1 MTSSGLAGYKTKL
14 FVSVHPRGRVRWSIV
29 ALLVGFS
36 LVSYV
41 DRINIS
47 VASALMMPDL
57 GLTQIEMGRIFSA
70 FLLGYALLQIPIGML
85 ADRIGPARI
94 LGVLGWLWALL
105 TVLTGY
111 LPGSALAVAVSPLL
125 LLVVLRFTLGLTIAG
140 IYPLCARTVTNWMPV
155 AERAF
160 AYSFVIAGVSIG
172 SAVTPPAV
180 AWLSTA
186 LGWRA
191 SFYLA
196 AVPPVVIALLWARY
210 GADGPRQ
217 HSAISAAERDYIAA
231 GQAEDSTAPA
241 TATTWL
247 AILRS
252 PSLLLLSLSYF
263 CIGYVLY
270 VFVFWFFTY
279 LIDVRKFSIVGSGL
293 FTSFPFIAAFLLS
306 PVGGAVC
313 DRLTTRLGRR
323 QGRRLTAVA
332 GILLAAACLAVGIR
346 TGDAYIAVAA
356 FSFAFGFQMFAESA
370 YWAATMDIAGRA
382 TGAATGLI
390 NSVNNLGGVVST
402 ALTPILIDR
411 FGWDAA
417 FITCIAVSVLAA
429 LLWLGI
435 RADRTLRMP
444 SPVVGSGA
452 RVVVSTP

>member
-1 MTSSGLAGYKTKL
+1 MSAQLI
-14 FVSVHPRGRVRWSIV
+14 PPGRVRWSIV
-29 ALLVGFS
+29 GLLVGFS

-47 VASALMMPDL
+47 VASKQMMPDL
-57 GLTQIEMGRIFSA
+57 GLTQIQMGQIFSA
-70 FLLGYALLQIPIGML
+70 FVLGYALLQVPIGML

-94 LGVLGWLWALL
+94 LGVLGWLWAML

-111 LPGSALAVAVSPLL
+111 LPGSAVVGGVSSWA

-140 IYPLCARTVTNWMPV
+140 VYPLCARTVTNWMPV

-172 SAVTPPAV
+172 SAVTPPVV
-180 AWLSTA
+180 AWVMTVI
-186 LGWRA
+186 GWRA

-196 AVPPVVIALLWARY
+196 AVPPIVIALLWTRF
-210 GADGPRQ
+210 GADGPGQ
-217 HSAISAAERDYIAA
+217 HPTISTSERDYIRS
-231 GQAEDSTAPA
+231 GQVEDSTAPA
-241 TATTWL
+241 TRAAWL
-247 AILRS
+247 AILQSR
-252 PSLLLLSLSYF
+252 SLLLLSLSYF

-270 VFVFWFFTY
+270 VFIFWFFTY
-279 LIDVRKFSIVGSGL
+279 LTDVRGFSIVGSGL
-293 FTSFPFIAAFLLS
+293 STSLPFIVAFLLS

-313 DRLTTRLGRR
+313 DRLTKRLGTRY
-323 QGRRLTAVA
+323 GRRLTAVG
-332 GILLAAACLAVGIR
+332 GIFMAAACLAIGVR
-346 TGDAYIAVAA
+346 TGNAYVAVATL
-356 FSFAFGFQMFAESA
+356 SLAFGFQMFAESA

-402 ALTPILIDR
+402 ALTPILIER

-417 FITCIAVSVLAA
+417 FTTCIAVSVLAA

-435 RADRTLRMP
+435 QSDRTLRIP
-444 SPVVGSGA
+444 GEVLDASA
-452 RVVVSTP
+452 RPADRLAASAHP